1 MLKKTVKLSGILL
14 AICVAMAVLL
24 GVTNE
29 ATKGTIALRQQEAK
43 NAAMSEVIP
52 AKNYTLL
59 ESIAD
64 DHELYAAF
72 NGNDLVGY
80 AVSLSESGYGGEINM
95 MIGIKAD
102 RTVSGVS
109 ITDMSETP
117 GLGDNAKNSEFMDM
131 FKNLAEKE
139 VALTSDGGKVNAL
152 SGATITSKAV
162 TGGVRRALNIVEEKI
177 AGGMINE

>member
-14 AICVAMAVLL
+14 AICVAMALLL

-29 ATKGTIALRQQEAK
+29 ATKNTIALRQQEAK
-43 NAAMSEVIP
+43 NAAMSQVIP
-52 AKNYTLL
+52 AKTYNLL
-59 ESIAD
+59 RITPD

-72 NGNDLVGY
+72 NDYDLVGY

-102 RTVSGVS
+102 RTVSGIS

-117 GLGDNAKNSEFMDM
+117 GLGDNAKNPEFTDM
-131 FKNLAEKE
+131 FKNLDADEAK
-139 VALTSDGGKVNAL
+139 LTADGGKVQAL
-152 SGATITSKAV
+152 SGATVTSKAV
-162 TGGVRRALNIVEEKI
+162 TGGVQRALKIVEKEI
-177 AGGMINE
+177 LGGKSNE

>member
-1 MLKKTVKLSGILL
+1 MLKKVFKLSGILL
-14 AICVAMAVLL
+14 AICVAMALLL

-29 ATKGTIALRQQEAK
+29 ATKNTIALRQQEAK
-43 NAAMSEVIP
+43 NAAMSQVIP

-72 NGNDLVGY
+72 NDNDLVGY

-95 MIGIKAD
+95 MIGINAD
-102 RTVSGVS
+102 KTVSGIS

-117 GLGDNAKNSEFMDM
+117 GLGDNAKNPEFTGM
-131 FKNLAEKE
+131 FENLAADE
-139 VALTSDGGKVNAL
+139 VKLTNDGGNIQAM

-162 TGGVRRALNIVEEKI
+162 TGGVQRALNIVENKL
-177 AGGMINE
+177 AGGMTNE